1 MRAPRYEF
9 DVREDVDCLVVA
21 VCNENPALR
30 LIGETQGF
38 GAVMQTLLTAG
49 CIYMRNREGVPVDDN
64 ATVSEVARAARLL
77 GHQLAIRGGEVVV
90 VPVGTP
96 GVVPVGIVER
106 AKVVA

>member
-1 MRAPRYEF
+1 MSARFEF

-21 VCNENPALR
+21 TCNENPALR
-30 LIGETQGF
+30 MIGQTQGYD
-38 GAVMQTLLTAG
+38 AVMQTLLTAG
-49 CIYMRNREGVPVDDN
+49 CIYMRSREGAQVDDN
-64 ATVSEVARAARLL
+64 ASVFEVARAARLL

-106 AKVVA
+106 AEVPA